1 MQTPLECAKSRTLKE
16 ITGILRMAYR
26 YRRLDPNTLNSWN
39 MDRLSKEYKG
49 KDDQK
54 NEIKALFY
62 WGVLNPDELEV
73 YVAGRSPGSIAAWSV
88 GHNRRLCKDA
98 EDIVKDKA
106 KGRSTLL
113 DYCSHFGILLNDVT
127 SITMKAA
134 FGEKSHREKA
144 YIRKIEHTKGKIKEF
159 VSQMVANGEL
169 DPATTV
175 RELMEI
181 F

>member
-1 MQTPLECAKSRTLKE
+1 MQTLLERAKSRTLKE

-26 YRRLDPNTLNSWN
+26 WRGLDPNTISSWS
-39 MDRLSKEYKG
+39 MDRISKEYKG
-49 KDDQK
+49 TEDREK
-54 NEIKALFY
+54 EIKELFH

-73 YVAGRSPGSIAAWSV
+73 YVAGRSPVSIAQWSV
-88 GHNRRLCKDA
+88 GHNRRLCTEA
-98 EDIVKDKA
+98 EDIVKEKA

-113 DYCSHFGILLNDVT
+113 DYCSHFGILLNDVS

-159 VSQMVANGEL
+159 ISQMVANGEL

>member
-1 MQTPLECAKSRTLKE
+1 MQTPLERAKSRTLKE

-26 YRRLDPNTLNSWN
+26 YRGLDPNTISSWT
-39 MDRLSKEYKG
+39 MDRISKEYKG
-49 KDDQK
+49 DEREK
-54 NEIKALFY
+54 EIKELFY
-62 WGVLNPDELEV
+62 WGVLNPDELEI

-98 EDIVKDKA
+98 EDIVKEKA

-113 DYCSHFGILLNDVT
+113 DYCSHFGILLNDVS

-169 DPATTV
+169 DPAITV
-175 RELMEI
+175 RELMETL
-181 F
+181 